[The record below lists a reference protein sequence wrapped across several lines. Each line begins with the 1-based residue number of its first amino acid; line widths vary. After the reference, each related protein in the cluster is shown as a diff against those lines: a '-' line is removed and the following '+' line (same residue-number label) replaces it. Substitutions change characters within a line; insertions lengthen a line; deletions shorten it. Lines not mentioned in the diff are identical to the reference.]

1 MWSARETQPSIT
13 SITMLKTGVRIVFAC
28 LFLLV
33 TADRSAAQTLAP
45 PKSTAAATST
55 GKLNDQSGQ
64 AVTSDQQTFE
74 QRADLYMVRKY
85 FQEAADTY
93 NKALLTQPKNAAIY
107 NKLGIAYHQMLSY
120 DAAKKSYRQ
129 AIRLN
134 PRFAQAIN
142 NLAAVEYA
150 QKHYKAA
157 IQTYLK
163 ALKLTP
169 RDAVIYSNLG
179 TAYFALDRFDY
190 AVTCYRYALS
200 LDPAVFQRA
209 GRLGTIVHQRD
220 EKNAA
225 AFNFYMAKTY
235 AELHDVDNTLLYLRK
250 AWEEGFKE
258 MRKAMEDKVF
268 AFLAPEPKFAEL
280 LALLDAADATKTA
293 QPAPAR

>member
-1 MWSARETQPSIT
+1 MRLAS
-13 SITMLKTGVRIVFAC
+13 KTRRSVTILEAGIGIVFAC
-28 LFLLV
+28 LFLLL
-33 TADRSAAQTLAP
+33 TAERSKAQTPSP
-45 PKSTAAATST
+45 PKTAPAPAPT
-55 GKLNDQSGQ
+55 GQLADQSGR
-64 AVTSDQQTFE
+64 AVSSDQQTLE

-93 NKALLTQPKNAAIY
+93 NKALLAQPKSATLY
-107 NKLGIAYHQMLSY
+107 NKLGIAYHQLLSY
-120 DAAKKSYRQ
+120 DSAKKAYRQ